1 MFKKG
6 IFIPRS
12 IQLFAEGE
20 GGQPG
25 GSGDAGKVLESFQNK
40 LTSYNN
46 DAMVMARQLFSEAYQ
61 LREDKRKL
69 KAKVEELQGKQPAAD
84 AVVLSADEAKTWA
97 AIKELNLS
105 ADDIKQ
111 RLQSSSD
118 TATELAALKRKDVI
132 REAADLEG
140 YKANVLGEV
149 IAADLAVEFKE
160 VERDGKN
167 RRTAFVKVKENGA
180 DKELPLS
187 EYLESNKKD
196 FLPALRVEQ
205 KQETRFIRQDGT
217 GSPPSTN
224 RYEQIR
230 EDQKQRQEA
239 KKQEGKSLE
248 QRLGMA

>member
-1 MFKKG
+1 MFVKG
-6 IFIPRS
+6 MFVPRQ
-12 IQLFAEGE
+12 IQLFVEGE

-25 GSGDAGKVLESFQNK
+25 GSGDPGKVLESFQNK
-40 LTSYNN
+40 LNAYNN
-46 DAMVMARQLFSEAYQ
+46 DAMKMAQQLFSDNYQ

-69 KAKVEELQGKQPAAD
+69 KAKVTDLEGKQTAAD

-111 RLQSSSD
+111 RLRSS
-118 TATELAALKRKDVI
+118 TEAAAELAALKRKDVI
-132 REAADLEG
+132 REAAETEG
-140 YKANVLGEV
+140 YKATVLGTLVNGETP
-149 IAADLAVEFKE
+149 ITFEDVEK
-160 VERDGKN
+160 DGKK
-167 RRTAFVKVKENGA
+167 RKTAFVTVKENGA
-180 DKELPLS
+180 DKKLPLS
-187 EYLESNKKD
+187 EYLEANKKD

-224 RYEQIR
+224 RYDQIR
-230 EDQKQRQEA
+230 EEQKQRQEA
-239 KKQEGKSLE
+239 KKQDDKPLE